1 MAVKGGKARK
11 SKYDAYVKPY
21 LEKVEQWCREGVTEA
36 DIAKRLGVSHN
47 AWNDY
52 KNKHPELKE
61 AIRDGRASLV
71 SDVTNSL
78 IKRALGYEY
87 TERKRVIGK
96 VYDKNGNF
104 IRNEVIQEQEVVKH
118 VPAEVAA
125 ICALLRNYDR
135 PHITQR
141 EEAWANSDQ
150 YCIENK
156 KAEKALKK
164 KELEL
169 KRRRLETEI
178 AEEVKLDEEETEE
191 K

>member
-21 LEKVEQWCREGVTEA
+21 LEKVEQLCREGVTEA
-36 DIAKRLGVSHN
+36 DIARKLGVSHN

-52 KNKHPELKE
+52 KNKYPELVE
-61 AIRDGRASLV
+61 AIRNGRASLV
-71 SDVTNSL
+71 SDAMNSL
-78 IKRALGYEY
+78 VKRALGYTV
-87 TERKRVIGK
+87 TETKKTIVK
-96 VYDKNGNF
+96 VYDKDGHYL
-104 IRNEVIQEQEVVKH
+104 RDDVAQVIETTKH
-118 VPAEVAA
+118 IPAEVAA

-169 KRRRLETEI
+169 KRKRLEAEI
-178 AEEVKLDEEETEE
+178 AEEVVLDEE
-191 K
+191 KS